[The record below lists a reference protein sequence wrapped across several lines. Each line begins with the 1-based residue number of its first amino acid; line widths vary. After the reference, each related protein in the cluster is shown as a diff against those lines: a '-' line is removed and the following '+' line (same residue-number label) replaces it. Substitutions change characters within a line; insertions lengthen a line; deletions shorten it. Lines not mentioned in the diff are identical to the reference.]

1 MSHAADVRAGYRY
14 VLSPTGEIYPGWYA
28 TRLGKGELEVGCLV
42 TYGPAEDPVTGET
55 LDRSPQLVVWIDGS
69 ISYAHMGS
77 GRKFLMG
84 RRKDDEPRRGGHG
97 VRRACRR
104 GDSSRKH
111 GAGHEQSSRQFQF
124 VRQNVFSLFRAR
136 NRHGIGPGRQHVV
149 ARG

>member
-84 RRKDDEPRRGGHG
+84 RPVTQEEYERLLGTINAP
-97 VRRACRR
+97 
-104 GDSSRKH
+104 KH
-111 GAGHEQSSRQFQF
+111 TPLRDLPLPF
-124 VRQNVFSLFRAR
+124 
-136 NRHGIGPGRQHVV
+136 
-149 ARG
+149 